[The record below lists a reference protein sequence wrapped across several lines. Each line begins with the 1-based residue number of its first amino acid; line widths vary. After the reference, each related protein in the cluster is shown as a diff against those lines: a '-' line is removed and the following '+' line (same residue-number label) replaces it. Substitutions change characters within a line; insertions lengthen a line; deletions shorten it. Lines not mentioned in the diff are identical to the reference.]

1 MDELE
6 VKCSEQMAQMKLHG
20 GGVMLAIVTRT
31 TRTRCV
37 AKRTANRQNDYS
49 RRRMLRRYGVT

>member
-1 MDELE
+1 MDVRE
-6 VKCSEQMAQMKLHG
+6 VKRSEQMAQSTLHG
-20 GGVMLAIVTRT
+20 SEMLAIATRT

-37 AKRTANRQNDYS
+37 AKRSANRQNGYS